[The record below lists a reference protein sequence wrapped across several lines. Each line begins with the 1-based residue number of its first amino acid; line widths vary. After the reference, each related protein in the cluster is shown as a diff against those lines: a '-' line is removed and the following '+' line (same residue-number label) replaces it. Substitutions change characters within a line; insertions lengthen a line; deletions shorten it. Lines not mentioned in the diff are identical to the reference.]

1 MAQDSDQFLDCDR
14 CVCFGLRRAA
24 RVVTQH
30 FDRHLRPV
38 GLRATQFT
46 LLVVLTRAGPMPMNR
61 LASRLG
67 IERTTLTRNLRP
79 LEAKQWVR
87 VEEDQDRRVRTVSIT
102 PAGKEVATQ
111 ALGQWR
117 KAQDTAAPLLADLQL
132 GALLAT
138 PS

>member
-1 MAQDSDQFLDCDR
+1 
-14 CVCFGLRRAA
+14 VCFGLRRAA
-24 RVVTQH
+24 RIVTQH

-46 LLVVLTRAGPMPMNR
+46 LLVVLARAGPMPMNR

-67 IERTTLTRNLRP
+67 MERTTLTRNLRP

-87 VEEDQDRRVRTVSIT
+87 VVEDQDRRVRTVSIT
-102 PAGKEVATQ
+102 PAGEEAASQ
-111 ALGQWR
+111 ALDQWR
-117 KAQDTAAPLLADLQL
+117 KAQESVAPLLADVQL
-132 GALLAT
+132 GALLAN